1 MTPQEAL
8 QKYELAI
15 ASQSWA
21 SIEPLMHQDVCVTFS
36 DGTYKGL
43 QEVKSAFERNF
54 ALIIDEEYKI
64 SNVHWAYISNTE
76 AVCLLNFNWKGII
89 DGELCSGGGRG
100 TSVLIKNNGK
110 WQIIT
115 EHLGPNE
122 S

>member
-1 MTPQEAL
+1 LTPQEAL

-54 ALIIDEEYKI
+54 ALIIDEKYKI

>member
-1 MTPQEAL
+1 LTPQEAL

>member
-54 ALIIDEEYKI
+54 ALIIDEKYKI